1 MAITVEEAL
10 QLPELKETKLVAG
23 SQGNKAEIKW
33 ITILEIIEDIS
44 RIHEGEF
51 LITTGYS
58 LNNRQHEGAQI
69 IANLAGQK
77 LSGVA
82 VHTGFYIEAIPQS
95 MIDAANQYG
104 LPLIEIPKKM
114 NFSQV
119 TRVVL
124 EKVVNSQMKLVS
136 DANRIHDELTSLV
149 LQNYGMATI
158 TRKLAKMTDARIRI
172 LDKKGEK
179 IDEYPKSQHP
189 ARIDSQPLAIESNY
203 RYPILVDEKLYGFLN
218 AEKNTPFSQF
228 EQLAMRQAT
237 TIYAIE
243 FLKIKIVADT
253 KQHLQGDFLDDL
265 LQKGYVNEQA
275 AVERAHQLGYELA
288 KQNLVMLVQSSHLDR
303 TTTIARDILNQ
314 RNEKYMIRQKSDH
327 IVILYMAENDTNAE
341 QEVTTLCSQIIERF
355 KTPGSEETDA
365 IGIGTGNA
373 VHGVATIADSARQAR
388 YALLFSQYM
397 GKELVPFS
405 ELGAYQLFIQLK
417 DNGADLAPYYMSVL
431 GSLIQY
437 DGKHHSHLI
446 QTFEAY
452 VENNLRLRSTADV
465 LFIHRHTL
473 TYRLEQIKKKTGKD
487 VHLAS
492 DRTQLHLA
500 VMAYRMDQM
509 LMHR

>member
-1 MAITVEEAL
+1 MGITVEEAL
-10 QLPELKETKLVAG
+10 NLPELKETKLIAG
-23 SQGNKAEIKW
+23 SQGKGSEIKW

-51 LITTGYS
+51 LITTGYG
-58 LNNRQHEGAQI
+58 LNNRQDESTRI
-69 IANLAGQK
+69 IANLAKQK

-82 VHTGFYIEAIPQS
+82 VHTGFYINAIPKP
-95 MIDAANQYG
+95 MVDAANNVG

-119 TRVVL
+119 TRVIL
-124 EKVVNSQMKLVS
+124 EKVVNSQMKLIS

-149 LQNYGMATI
+149 LQNYGMTTI
-158 TRKLAKMTDARIRI
+158 TRKLAKMTDSRVRI
-172 LDKKGEK
+172 LDKTGEK
-179 IDEYPKSQHP
+179 IDEYPKSGNTYR
-189 ARIDSQPLAIESNY
+189 AGSQNHAIENNY
-203 RYPILVDEKLYGFLN
+203 RYPILVDEKLYGFLH
-218 AEKNTPFSQF
+218 AEKDTPFSQF

-243 FLKIKIVADT
+243 FLKLKIVEDT

-265 LQKGYVNEQA
+265 LQQGYVNEQA

-288 KQNLVMLVQSSHLDR
+288 KQNIVMLVQSSNLDR
-303 TTTIARDILNQ
+303 TITIARNVLNH

-327 IVILYMAENDTNAE
+327 IVILYMSENETDAEEEATAI
-341 QEVTTLCSQIIERF
+341 CKKIIERF
-355 KTPGSEETDA
+355 KMPGNDETDA

-373 VHGVATIADSARQAR
+373 VHGVATIADSAHQAR

-397 GKELVPFS
+397 RKEWMPFS

-417 DNGADLAPYYMSVL
+417 DNGADLTPYYMSVL
-431 GSLIQY
+431 GPLIKY
-437 DGKHHSHLI
+437 DGKHHSNLI

-452 VENNLRLRSTADV
+452 VENNLRLRSTADE

-487 VHLAS
+487 VHMAS
-492 DRTQLHLA
+492 ERIQLHLA

-509 LMHR
+509 LSFD